1 MKESSQQTSRRVRAV
16 IVDDEPPA
24 RDLVKEFL
32 SEYEAVDV
40 VGQAG
45 SVSEAVACIEEEGP
59 DLVFLDVQMPDGDGF
74 DVLERIEHLPDVVFS
89 TAYDEYAI
97 QAFEAGAVDYLLK
110 PYKQSR
116 FDTAVERVL
125 AQHARRSREGT
136 SASSADGAAIPD
148 AAADDYADRIADL
161 LQAAKA
167 PGDAP
172 ERLYVRHGDKIIPV
186 ETEDVLWIEAAGDY
200 SKLHTREN
208 TYLSSKGIGALSE
221 RLDEKRFVRVHRSH
235 VIALTAVDHL
245 RSDDSGGYV
254 ARLVDGT
261 RLRVSRTYAPQ
272 IRDRIV

>member
-45 SVSEAVACIEEEGP
+45 SVSEAVACIDEKGP
-59 DLVFLDVQMPDGDGF
+59 DLVFLDVQMPDGNGF

-125 AQHARRSREGT
+125 AQHARRSREDT
-136 SASSADGAAIPD
+136 SASAADDAPIPD

-200 SKLHTREN
+200 SKLHTREK
-208 TYLSSKGIGALSE
+208 TYLSSKGIGALSD
-221 RLDEKRFVRVHRSH
+221 RLDEKRFARVHRSH
-235 VIALTAVDHL
+235 AIALTAVDHL

>member
-1 MKESSQQTSRRVRAV
+1 MIAYSKQASSRIRAV

-24 RDLVKEFL
+24 RGLVEEFL
-32 SEYEAVDV
+32 SDYDAIEI
-40 VGQAG
+40 VGRAG
-45 SVSEAVACIEEEGP
+45 SVSEAVACIEAEAP

-74 DVLERIEHLPDVVFS
+74 DVLEHVETLPDVVFS

-110 PYKQSR
+110 PYKRSR

-125 AQHARRSREGT
+125 ARHARRSDDESPSDADDTLSRE
-136 SASSADGAAIPD
+136 ASADG
-148 AAADDYADRIADL
+148 YADRIADV
-161 LQAAKA
+161 LQAARA

-172 ERLYVRHGDKIIPV
+172 DRLYVRHGEKIIPV
-186 ETEDVLWIEAAGDY
+186 ETDDVLWIEAAGDY
-200 SKLHTREN
+200 SKLHTREK
-208 TYLSSKGIGALSE
+208 TYLSSKGIGELAE
-221 RLDEKRFVRVHRSH
+221 RLDERRFARVHRSH
-235 VIALTAVDHL
+235 VIALSAVDHL

-261 RLRVSRTYAPQ
+261 RLRVSRSYAPE

>member
-45 SVSEAVACIEEEGP
+45 SVSDAVACIDEEVP
-59 DLVFLDVQMPDGDGF
+59 DLVFLDVQMPDGNGF
-74 DVLERIEHLPDVVFS
+74 DVLERIDHLPDVVFS

-136 SASSADGAAIPD
+136 SASADDAPIPN

-200 SKLHTREN
+200 SKLHTREK
-208 TYLSSKGIGALSE
+208 TYLSSKGIGELSD
-221 RLDEKRFVRVHRSH
+221 RLDEKRFARVHRSH